1 MMNQYKN
8 ETAQIHAPA
17 ALVERTRSAV
27 RQEEERLRK
36 EQAGRVPEPA
46 LAPAPQAAYVD
57 DRAYETK
64 RSLQKWTYPLTVA
77 AAIVLLLSVSVAV
90 KGIRSGD
97 FRGNAKDGAMMTQE
111 AAGGDDTCAGAAEE
125 MYDSVTAETGD
136 IRASGNL
143 TEGADNTEAAGDLA
157 AATEDAEG
165 AGGLTGGTDAAVA
178 ADDWTEGTDAIGAAG
193 GLAEEMDH
201 IGATDGAA
209 DTEAKEM
216 ERGEEAMEQTPAA
229 DAAADRAASQKKEAV
244 QSFRHV
250 KDDSV
255 EIEEV
260 DKKPGFCD
268 HADARDVDHEGL
280 TFRVIK
286 EDKGW
291 AAYVEVAGGKAY
303 VIRAEAESLE
313 DFIDQAYKR
322 LVEES
327 VSNESKS

>member
-1 MMNQYKN
+1 MNQYKN

-17 ALVERTRSAV
+17 ALVEKTRAAV

-36 EQAGRVPEPA
+36 EQASRVPEPA

-57 DRAYETK
+57 DGAYGTK

-77 AAIVLLLSVSVAV
+77 AAVVVLLSVSMAMR
-90 KGIRSGD
+90 GAGSGD
-97 FRGNAKDGAMMTQE
+97 RAVDGAMMTQE
-111 AAGGDDTCAGAAEE
+111 AAGADETWDGTA
-125 MYDSVTAETGD
+125 AETGSIEAAGD
-136 IRASGNL
+136 LMVG
-143 TEGADNTEAAGDLA
+143 TEDAEAAGDLA
-157 AATEDAEG
+157 VETGDAEA
-165 AGGLTGGTDAAVA
+165 AGGLTGGMDAAEA
-178 ADDWTEGTDAIGAAG
+178 ADDWTEGTAAIGAAG

-201 IGATDGAA
+201 IGATDGTA

-216 ERGEEAMEQTPAA
+216 ERGEEAMEQTSAA

-260 DKKPGFCD
+260 NEKPGFCD
-268 HADARDVDHEGL
+268 HAAARDVDHEGL

-291 AAYVEVAGGKAY
+291 AAYVEAAGGKAY

-327 VSNESKS
+327 AS

>member
-46 LAPAPQAAYVD
+46 LAPVPQAAYVD

-77 AAIVLLLSVSVAV
+77 AAVVVLLSVSMAMR
-90 KGIRSGD
+90 GAGSGD
-97 FRGNAKDGAMMTQE
+97 RAVDGAMITQEVAGADETWDGTAAETGNIE
-111 AAGGDDTCAGAAEE
+111 AAGDLMVG
-125 MYDSVTAETGD
+125 
-136 IRASGNL
+136 
-143 TEGADNTEAAGDLA
+143 TEDAEAAGDLA
-157 AATEDAEG
+157 VEMGDTEA
-165 AGGLTGGTDAAVA
+165 AGGLTGGMDAAEA
-178 ADDWTEGTDAIGAAG
+178 ADDWTKGTDAIGAAG

-216 ERGEEAMEQTPAA
+216 ERGEEAMEQTPVA

-255 EIEEV
+255 KIEEV
-260 DKKPGFCD
+260 NEKPGFCD

-291 AAYVEVAGGKAY
+291 AAYVEAAGGKAY

-327 VSNESKS
+327 AS